1 MVVVVA
7 VASFCSCPVH
17 VFAAAV
23 VGVVALVEVVAVVVE
38 DVFVQVLL
46 SFLVCAL

>member
-1 MVVVVA
+1 MVVLVVVVVA

-23 VGVVALVEVVAVVVE
+23 VGVVALVEVVE

>member
-23 VGVVALVEVVAVVVE
+23 VGVVALVEVVE